1 MTKPK
6 KIGIVL
12 LTAGAVLV
20 IAALLLFSHNRAED
34 RRAGESAEETLR
46 LVEAAMAERGTNV
59 ETGMT
64 PAPVAA
70 EPAAAATAAN
80 APGASASPGAA
91 AAGTETGSGGLPA
104 PPALDMPTVRSGAYD
119 YIGYLDFPGYDLTMP
134 VAATWSFPALEIS
147 PCRHAGSVY
156 NDNLVVA
163 GHNYNTHFGVLFELQ
178 LGDIEAGDTVTFTGG
193 DGNVST
199 YTVPEF
205 ASVTPDDSDTVMN
218 SGYALTMYT
227 CSWDTS
233 ERVTVFCERTG
244 GEIPGENE

>member
-34 RRAGESAEETLR
+34 RRAGESAEDTLR
-46 LVEAAMAERGTNV
+46 LVEAAMAERETNG
-59 ETGMT
+59 ETGTT
-64 PAPVAA
+64 P
-70 EPAAAATAAN
+70 

-91 AAGTETGSGGLPA
+91 AAGTEIGSGGLPA

-134 VAATWSFPALEIS
+134 VAATWSFPAMEIS
-147 PCRHAGSVY
+147 PCRHTGSVY

-163 GHNYNTHFGVLFELQ
+163 GHNYKTEFDVLFHL
-178 LGDIEAGDTVTFTGG
+178 EAGDTVTFTDV
-193 DGNVST
+193 DGNVFT
-199 YTVPEF
+199 YTVREF

-227 CSWDTS
+227 CNWDTS

-244 GEIPGENE
+244 GEIPGDNA

>member
-20 IAALLLFSHNRAED
+20 IAALLLFSRNRAED

-46 LVEAAMAERGTNV
+46 LVEAAMAERGTNG
-59 ETGMT
+59 ETGTT
-64 PAPVAA
+64 P
-70 EPAAAATAAN
+70 
-80 APGASASPGAA
+80 APGASASPGTA

-134 VAATWSFPALEIS
+134 VAATWSFPAMEIS
-147 PCRHAGSVY
+147 PCRHTGSVY

-163 GHNYNTHFGVLFELQ
+163 GHNYKTEFDVLFHL
-178 LGDIEAGDTVTFTGG
+178 EAGDTVTFTDV
-193 DGNVST
+193 DGNVFT
-199 YTVPEF
+199 YTVREF

-227 CSWDTS
+227 CNWDTS

-244 GEIPGENE
+244 GEIPGDNA

>member
-46 LVEAAMAERGTNV
+46 LVEAAMAERGTNG
-59 ETGMT
+59 ETGTT
-64 PAPVAA
+64 PAPGAA
-70 EPAAAATAAN
+70 GPDAAATVAN
-80 APGASASPGAA
+80 APGTSASPGAA

-134 VAATWSFPALEIS
+134 VAATWSFPAMEIS
-147 PCRHAGSVY
+147 PLPPHRQRVQRQSRRSGP
-156 NDNLVVA
+156 
-163 GHNYNTHFGVLFELQ
+163 Q
-178 LGDIEAGDTVTFTGG
+178 L
-193 DGNVST
+193 
-199 YTVPEF
+199 
-205 ASVTPDDSDTVMN
+205 
-218 SGYALTMYT
+218 
-227 CSWDTS
+227 
-233 ERVTVFCERTG
+233 
-244 GEIPGENE
+244 

>member
-1 MTKPK
+1 MEVLYLDNKIIVCVKPA
-6 KIGIVL
+6 GVL
-12 LTAGAVLV
+12 STDEPGGMPSLLR
-20 IAALLLFSHNRAED
+20 AALGD
-34 RRAGESAEETLR
+34 DT
-46 LVEAAMAERGTNV
+46 
-59 ETGMT
+59 
-64 PAPVAA
+64 APVYTVHRLDAA
-70 EPAAAATAAN
+70 VSGVMVYARTRHAAADPDAAATAAN

-134 VAATWSFPALEIS
+134 VAATWSFPAMEIS
-147 PCRHAGSVY
+147 PCRHTGSVY

-163 GHNYNTHFGVLFELQ
+163 GHNYKTEFDVLFRL
-178 LGDIEAGDTVTFTGG
+178 EAGDTVTFTDV
-193 DGNVST
+193 DGNVFT
-199 YTVPEF
+199 YTVREF

-227 CSWDTS
+227 CNWDTS

-244 GEIPGENE
+244 GEIPGENA